1 LAGNSARN
9 SAGKITTGLDYR
21 RVRMSPYRERYHRDL
36 KELKNLAKDQAN
48 RGAEAIGKSVS
59 ALRDYNM
66 DLAKEVIKHD
76 QEMDDQSQKI
86 ENLCMELLALQQP
99 MAKDLRRI
107 IGILKIG
114 IDLERIGDLAVDVA
128 RVTTQSQNKV
138 QITKLEYIP
147 HMAEICK
154 KMLEGSMEALMNSDA
169 DMARQVTKWDYE
181 IDGMYVKA
189 RTKILKIIIER
200 PEVITEAT
208 ALLLV
213 NRHME
218 RIGDHICNIC
228 EAIVYMVEAKREQLN

>member
-1 LAGNSARN
+1 
-9 SAGKITTGLDYR
+9 
-21 RVRMSPYRERYHRDL
+21 
-36 KELKNLAKDQAN
+36 
-48 RGAEAIGKSVS
+48 
-59 ALRDYNM
+59 
-66 DLAKEVIKHD
+66 
-76 QEMDDQSQKI
+76 
-86 ENLCMELLALQQP
+86 

-147 HMAEICK
+147 HMAEICI

-181 IDGMYVKA
+181 IDGLYVKA
-189 RTKILKIIIER
+189 RTKILKIIIEK

-228 EAIVYMVEAKREQLN
+228 ETIVYMVEAKREHLN